1 MKALRLPFY
10 ILLWIVCLPLMLLG
24 SLASGL
30 LADVYLDED

>member
-1 MKALRLPFY
+1 MSALRFLSY
-10 ILLWIVCLPLMLLG
+10 ILLWIVCIPLMLLG

>member
-1 MKALRLPFY
+1 MNKLRFLFY
-10 ILLWIVCLPLMLLG
+10 ALLWIVCIPLMLLG